1 MLNINIESPPKNFLG
16 WEEPAG
22 LMGIYLAQAEDKNQ
36 RVEVALTTGV
46 PLGLGMIATTFATMK
61 MYAGIKSLAFGAV
74 TTFAANTIGKLIN
87 NQYQKRNNVET
98 KEPEI
103 FTLDKATHEF
113 TQKIKTP

>member
-1 MLNINIESPPKNFLG
+1 
-16 WEEPAG
+16 
-22 LMGIYLAQAEDKNQ
+22 
-36 RVEVALTTGV
+36 
-46 PLGLGMIATTFATMK
+46 